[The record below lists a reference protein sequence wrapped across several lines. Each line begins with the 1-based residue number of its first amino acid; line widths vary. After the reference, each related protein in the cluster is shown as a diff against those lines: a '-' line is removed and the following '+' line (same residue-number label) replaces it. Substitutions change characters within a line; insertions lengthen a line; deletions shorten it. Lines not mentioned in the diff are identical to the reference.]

1 MYLDE
6 QIQQHVH
13 ALPVN
18 LKNEVLDFVLFL
30 EQKQTQQ
37 VANTNNAQT
46 FIKPNQQQQQHFVES
61 LLDPSANNEKLTRSA
76 QAYKEKLGN
85 K

>member
-1 MYLDE
+1 MYLEE
-6 QIQQHVH
+6 QIQKHVN
-13 ALPVN
+13 ALPIN

-37 VANTNNAQT
+37 EIKANNIHA
-46 FIKPNQQQQQHFVES
+46 FIKPALQQQKYFSES
-61 LLDPSANNEKLTRSA
+61 LLNPGANNEKLIRSA
-76 QAYKEKLGN
+76 QAYRENQGN